1 MKSADKKYIIKDRR
15 AVTLWWA
22 SVHRCLEI
30 NKGLD
35 LCDESHRG
43 VLAKELA
50 LCLSQEGLGVHHIE
64 DGLIYRGRPTEGEEE
79 CDTKSI
85 SPVTT
90 S

>member
-1 MKSADKKYIIKDRR
+1 MKRDDEKYIVKDRR

-22 SVHRCLEI
+22 SVQRCLEI
-30 NKGLD
+30 HRGLD
-35 LCDESHRG
+35 LCDPHARE

-64 DGLIYRGRPTEGEEE
+64 DGLIYRGRPTEGEKE
-79 CDTKSI
+79 CDTKLS